1 MTLKGKK
8 IVLLM
13 PNFFNYSTLLINE
26 LERRGAVVEFIENK
40 IQRFDPASPQC
51 KMRFLRQIY
60 YDLFSVRWRYLKKLI
75 NTKVSYDIFLCINGF
90 SFDGKLVQELRET
103 NPNIQCVLY
112 LWDSTK
118 MYDWGSITSY
128 FDKSFSFDPLDA
140 QHLGISY
147 LANFYPK
154 DVQVSNIVPAKD
166 LFFIGSQHADRYD
179 ILKKIVD
186 RVKGQSIY
194 EIHLLIKYRNILH
207 SKILYNVLKYSKSNF
222 AIGFVENYELIEKKI
237 KDNFLIY
244 APISPEIVK
253 NMMESS
259 RCVLDIQAP
268 TQVGLPHQLILALAM
283 GKKIITTNQWI
294 RNFDFYNP
302 AQILIINRDN
312 PSISM
317 DFLKTDLPSMKLSES
332 IEGSRIDNWVD
343 RILMQI

>member
-13 PNFFNYSTLLINE
+13 PQFFNYSTLLITE
-26 LERRGAVVEFIENK
+26 LEQRGATVDYVENK
-40 IQRFDPASPQC
+40 IHRFDPASPQC
-51 KMRFLRQIY
+51 KMKFFRQIY
-60 YDLFSVRWRYLKKLI
+60 YNLFDIRWKYLKKII
-75 NTKVSYDIFLCINGF
+75 NAKAEYDIFLCINGF
-90 SFDGKLVQELRET
+90 SFDGKIIQQLRKT
-103 NPNIQCVLY
+103 NPEIQCLLY

-118 MYDWGSITSY
+118 MYEWKGITKY
-128 FDKSFSFDPLDA
+128 FDACFSFDPIDA
-140 QHLGISY
+140 EKLGITY

-154 DVQVSNIVPAKD
+154 NVQVSNVVPTKD

-186 RVKGQSIY
+186 RIKGQSIY

-207 SKILYNVLKYSKSNF
+207 SKILYNVFKYSKSNF
-222 AIGFVENYELIEKKI
+222 AISFVKNYELIEKKI
-237 KDNFLIY
+237 KNDFLIY
-244 APISPEIVK
+244 AAISPEIVK

-302 AQILIINRDN
+302 GQILIINRDN

-317 DFLKTDLPSMKLSES
+317 DFLKTDLSPMKLSES

-343 RILMQI
+343 RILFQI